1 MIVCATFAV
10 YNAGKQAHT
19 AMVITVGM
27 ISPLKVFLIGWMYP
41 AQYSIMPVA
50 GLTYLCVVF
59 FLHEIIYQSIMQTK
73 PSPAKLLLY
82 STLFFNHHCNAL

>member
-1 MIVCATFAV
+1 MIVCATFAI

-41 AQYSIMPVA
+41 AQYRIMPVA
-50 GLTYLCVVF
+50 GFAYLFVVF
-59 FLHEIIYQSIMQTK
+59 LT
-73 PSPAKLLLY
+73 
-82 STLFFNHHCNAL
+82 